1 MDDKILVDNKN
12 FSMENIEWFLNY
24 KKFITFYECA
34 ILEVETKFKVLDKEY
49 QNIFERNPIENIKTR
64 VKSDKSII
72 QKLKRKGLDI
82 TLENIET
89 HLRDVAGVRVVCSF
103 IDDVYKLAETF
114 GKQDDIKVLEVKDYI
129 KHPKE
134 NGYRSLHMIVEIP
147 IFLANEKKFVKV
159 EVQLRT
165 IAMDSWASLEHHL
178 NYKKNNEKTKEM
190 QDDLYMCSLLSEE
203 LDKKMNELKKKMEDK
218 EEIEEI

>member
-1 MDDKILVDNKN
+1 MSDKILIDKKN

-49 QNIFERNPIENIKTR
+49 SNIFERNPIENIKTR
-64 VKSDKSII
+64 VKSDRSII
-72 QKLKRKGLDI
+72 EKLKRKNLDI
-82 TLENIET
+82 TLENIENN
-89 HLRDVAGVRVVCSF
+89 LNDIAGVRVVCSF
-103 IDDVYKLAETF
+103 VDDVYQLAETF
-114 GKQDDIKVLEVKDYI
+114 AKQDDIKVLKVKDYI

-147 IFLANEKKFVKV
+147 IFLENEKKFVKV

-165 IAMDSWASLEHHL
+165 IAMDSWAALEHHL
-178 NYKKNNEKTKEM
+178 NYKKNNEITKDME
-190 QDDLYMCSLLSEE
+190 DDLYMCSLLSQE
-203 LDKKMNELKKKMEDK
+203 LDNKMNDLKKK
-218 EEIEEI
+218 IENKQK

>member
-1 MDDKILVDNKN
+1 MSDKILIDKKN

-49 QNIFERNPIENIKTR
+49 SNVFERNPIENIKTR
-64 VKSDKSII
+64 VKGDRSII
-72 QKLKRKGLDI
+72 EKLKRKNLEI
-82 TLENIET
+82 TLDNIEKN
-89 HLRDVAGVRVVCSF
+89 LNDIAGVRVVCSF
-103 IDDVYKLAETF
+103 VDDVYQLAKTF
-114 GKQDDIKVLEVKDYI
+114 AKQDDIKVLKVKDYI

-147 IFLANEKKFVKV
+147 IFLENEKKYVKV

-165 IAMDSWASLEHHL
+165 IAMDSWAALEHHL
-178 NYKKNNEKTKEM
+178 NYKKNNEITKDME
-190 QDDLYMCSLLSEE
+190 DDLYMCSLLSQE
-203 LDKKMNELKKKMEDK
+203 LDIKMNDLKKK
-218 EEIEEI
+218 IENKQK